1 MSRLTYTRV
10 GILPVIVLVAG
21 LASCGVL
28 EQIKLPNVLSQA
40 GTQAQEK
47 VELPT
52 VVAVMPFA
60 NETQVKD
67 AAERMRKG
75 FYNFF
80 SSAPYVDVELQDV
93 DEGITRLEESTG
105 RKVADMKPQEIC
117 QAIGCDGLLFGRV
130 MDYEKTFGGVYSRLH
145 ADVEVWMVN
154 ARTGKEVARVR
165 DSVDYLEGNVPLS
178 PLGAIMTA
186 VSAAVNVREIQETRM
201 IDELAAKLVA
211 RIPLPEGVPAVR
223 RPVIKELITNVGE
236 GPFGSGKIVRV
247 GLQGEPGGIA
257 TFDIGNF
264 KTGLPMRE
272 TQPGVYLGEYAVSPG
287 DNTSDMRI
295 IAYLRR
301 PTGPESQ
308 WIDTSGL
315 VTMDTR
321 APDRVSGLRAREH
334 RDRIELSW
342 EPLQD
347 VPDLAAYQ
355 VLRSE
360 QPLTGFQQLART
372 ESNAYEDRA
381 AKPGVLYYY
390 RVVAVD
396 TGGNA
401 SEFSST
407 VSARLTVSARPTTN
421 EASILTGELK
431 GDTDL
436 SGTYLLKGQVTVPAG
451 VSLMIGPETTI
462 VAEKEAGLYVQGKL
476 EVDGSSG
483 LVRLFSRRD
492 EKWAGIVLDGGH
504 VMMKGAMLSGAETGL
519 TLRDTDGVVE
529 NVSVTDNEV
538 GISISGMSGVV
549 VRNCWV
555 AGNRT
560 GIELVGTD
568 AKIVQSAVVR
578 NGTGLS
584 LRDFAGDISENVIV
598 DNEQNILSDLPLKPD
613 PDFMRQFHERDMP
626 HTPGPD

>member
-1 MSRLTYTRV
+1 MSRFTYTRL

-21 LASCGVL
+21 LASCGVFD
-28 EQIKLPNVLSQA
+28 QIKLPNVIGQA
-40 GTQAQEK
+40 AAQAQEK

-67 AAERMRKG
+67 AAGRMRKG

-93 DEGITRLEESTG
+93 DEGIMRLEESTG

-117 QAIGCDGLLFGRV
+117 QAIGCDGLLFGKV
-130 MDYEKTFGGVYSRLH
+130 TDYQKTFGGVYSRLH

-154 ARTGKEVARVR
+154 ARTGKEVVR
-165 DSVDYLEGNVPLS
+165 GSDSVDYLEGNVPLS

-186 VSAAVNVREIQETRM
+186 LSAAVNVREIQETRM

-211 RIPLPEGVPAVR
+211 KIPLPEGVPAVR

-236 GPFGSGKIVRV
+236 GPFGSGRIVRV
-247 GLQGEPGGIA
+247 GLHGEPGGIA
-257 TFDIGNF
+257 MFDIGNF
-264 KTGLPMRE
+264 RKALPMRE
-272 TQPGVYLGEYAVSPG
+272 TLPGVYMGEYAVLPG

-295 IAYLRR
+295 IAYLKR

-321 APDRVSGLRAREH
+321 PPDQVSGLRARAH

-347 VPDLAAYQ
+347 VPDLAAYR

-360 QPLTGFQQLART
+360 QPLTGFQQIAST
-372 ESNAYEDRA
+372 ESNAYEDRTA
-381 AKPGVLYYY
+381 EPGVLYYY
-390 RVVAVD
+390 RVGAVD

-401 SEFSST
+401 SALSST
-407 VSARLTVSARPTTN
+407 VSARLTVSARPTTD

-431 GDTDL
+431 NDTDL

-451 VSLMIGPETTI
+451 VSLVIGPE
-462 VAEKEAGLYVQGKL
+462 
-476 EVDGSSG
+476 
-483 LVRLFSRRD
+483 
-492 EKWAGIVLDGGH
+492 
-504 VMMKGAMLSGAETGL
+504 
-519 TLRDTDGVVE
+519 
-529 NVSVTDNEV
+529 
-538 GISISGMSGVV
+538 
-549 VRNCWV
+549 
-555 AGNRT
+555 
-560 GIELVGTD
+560 
-568 AKIVQSAVVR
+568 
-578 NGTGLS
+578 
-584 LRDFAGDISENVIV
+584 
-598 DNEQNILSDLPLKPD
+598 
-613 PDFMRQFHERDMP
+613 
-626 HTPGPD
+626 